1 MKQFAVIGLGR
12 FGESIAKTLFSLE
25 HDVLVIDDNQE
36 NIDNIVDYVTHAV
49 KADATDETVLKRLGL
64 RNMDVIVVAIGNI
77 QQSIMICMLLKEL
90 GVPMVVAKVQSEMH
104 AKVLTR
110 MGVDKVIFPERDMGI
125 RLAHNLV
132 SSSVL
137 DYIELSDDYSMV
149 EIKADP
155 KWHNKSL
162 RSLNMRVA
170 YGINVIAIRRG
181 EEINVAPN
189 ADEVIEK
196 DDTLMVVGSNQ
207 SIHLLENKPERS
219 W

>member
-36 NIDNIVDYVTHAV
+36 NIDNIADYVTHAV

-149 EIKADP
+149 EIQVPQEWNGKTLAQLD
-155 KWHNKSL
+155 L
-162 RSLNMRVA
+162 RKRL
-170 YGINVIAIRRG
+170 GINVIAIRRDG
-181 EEINVAPN
+181 HVDPSPMPSTLLSSTDRMLVMAGHDIINKLGQA
-189 ADEVIEK
+189 
-196 DDTLMVVGSNQ
+196 
-207 SIHLLENKPERS
+207 
-219 W
+219 

>member
-36 NIDNIVDYVTHAV
+36 NIDNIADYVTHAV

-110 MGVDKVIFPERDMGI
+110 MGVVKVIFPERDMGI

>member
-36 NIDNIVDYVTHAV
+36 NIDNIADYVTHAV